1 MFNAVKLCLTLLKIT
16 GGTTTTN
23 HVENSVE
30 ITELDKLKHHEM
42 VDFARLKKLKEE
54 IKSDGVLKL
63 AIAVDKNTNIIIDG
77 HHRAMALKELG
88 CTKVPVV
95 FFDYNSPDIEVQCW
109 RNPENLTKEDVI
121 KAGLSREKLPPKTS
135 KHMIWVDGVQKHIS
149 ALEKEV
155 NIPLERL
162 REE

>member
-1 MFNAVKLCLTLLKIT
+1 MTSST
-16 GGTTTTN
+16 
-23 HVENSVE
+23 E
-30 ITELDKLKHHEM
+30 IYFEIVELDKLKHHEM
-42 VDFARLKKLKEE
+42 VDSARLEKLKEE
-54 IKSDGVLKL
+54 VKSDGVLKL
-63 AIAVDKNTNIIIDG
+63 PIAVDKNTNIIIDG

-95 FFDYNSPDIEVQCW
+95 FFDYNSQDIEVQCW
-109 RNPENLTKEDVI
+109 RNPEKLTKEDVI
-121 KAGLSREKLPPKTS
+121 RAGLSSEKLPPKTS
-135 KHMIWVDGVQKHIS
+135 RHMVWVDGVQKHIS